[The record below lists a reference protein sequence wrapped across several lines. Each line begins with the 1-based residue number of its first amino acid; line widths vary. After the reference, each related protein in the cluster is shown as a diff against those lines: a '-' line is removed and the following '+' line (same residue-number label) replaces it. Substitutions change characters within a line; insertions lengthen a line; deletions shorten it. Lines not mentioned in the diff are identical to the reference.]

1 MRKSTLLLALLLPAA
16 ALAQGAGKPQPLPE
30 IAPPLPEMKA
40 LDEALAPQVT
50 IVQRG
55 EDRVEEF
62 RIRGRLYMMKVTPPH
77 GVPYYLIDE
86 RGDGRMI
93 RRDSIDERLVVPM
106 WMIFQF

>member
-1 MRKSTLLLALLLPAA
+1 MRTPLFLFFTLLATAA
-16 ALAQGAGKPQPLPE
+16 AAQTGKPQPLPDL
-30 IAPPLPEMKA
+30 APLLPEMKA
-40 LDEALAPQVT
+40 LDDALAPQVT
-50 IVQRG
+50 IIQRG

-62 RIRGRLYMMKVTPPH
+62 RIQGRLYMIKVTPPH